1 MLGPRFKN
9 AAPALQ
15 EEETAGRID
24 FHTRTSA
31 SSAGV
36 GDVCALSELTAV
48 ASEIEAA
55 NSLEIQYLTLKIALL
70 RYSRQRSNAN
80 AAEGTDFTIRCQYGS
95 SRRVDRLG

>member
-9 AAPALQ
+9 AATALQ

-24 FHTRTSA
+24 DPTRTSA

-36 GDVCALSELTAV
+36 GHVCALSVLTAV

-55 NSLEIQYLTLKIALL
+55 NSLEIQYLTLKIARL
-70 RYSRQRSNAN
+70 RNSRQPSHENTV
-80 AAEGTDFTIRCQYGS
+80 EGIDFTIRFQSCS
-95 SRRVDRLG
+95 LRRVDRLG